1 MRSREKQRISIP
13 QEAFGLRPITGTRF
27 DKGDV
32 GLRIGLGVMLG
43 VGEWAMP
50 VSYRALIFSRNQR
63 IQEYA
68 YPVQSLLLDVG
79 ALAGTVALAHYV
91 QIPDVTHNPILH
103 SVQNVLTFYGEK
115 GLINNAVLYA
125 DIGIRKRR
133 IRNNQRRMRTR

>member
-13 QEAFGLRPITGTRF
+13 QEAFGLRPLVGTRL

-63 IQEYA
+63 IQEYT

-91 QIPDVTHNPILH
+91 QIPDVTHNSILH
-103 SVQNVLTFYGEK
+103 SVQNALTFYGEK

-133 IRNNQRRMRTR
+133 IRNNQRRMRTH